1 MKYVVGYGVSVGV
14 GAVVIWWFIEKVLRK
29 KYCEKRGENDCGKPS
44 LVWLPISMGILDRIL
59 YTTAWIISQEVF
71 IGVWLAV
78 KVARGWKVPEERKAT
93 ASSVV
98 RYNVFLI
105 GNALCVIFG
114 VSGGMII
121 NRWDEIL
128 TWLSKIF

>member
-1 MKYVVGYGVSVGV
+1 MMYIVGYGVSVGV
-14 GAVVIWWFIEKVLRK
+14 GAVVIWWIVEKLIRK
-29 KYCEKRGENDCGKPS
+29 KYCLKRGEIESSKDCGKPS

-59 YTTAWIISQEVF
+59 YTTAYIIGQEVF

-78 KVARGWKVPEERKAT
+78 KVARGWKVPEEPEAR

-114 VSGGMII
+114 VLGGMII
-121 NRWDEIL
+121 KEWG
-128 TWLSKIF
+128 